1 MAGGPPCLFASGD
14 PTARLIVIGSAL
26 NPCNNCTDR
35 DRTLDMSSNA
45 FFSDLMSSISERG
58 RTLLRR
64 GGSSDGKQDA
74 SGLIEL
80 CEALLSGRGEASGTA
95 MAREVLDRYR
105 HLDEP
110 SRLSFFET
118 LARTYGPDRERLA
131 QAIEGWRA
139 QPNDADASGLHFAS
153 EPRRQELIRRLNR
166 APGGTSELVAMRAD
180 LLGLMDGHKDL
191 AALDRDVVHLLSS
204 WFNRGFL
211 VLRRID
217 WSTPANILEQI
228 IRYEA
233 VHEIRDWDDL
243 RRRIDPVDRRCYAFF
258 HPALVDEPLIFVE
271 VALTESIPAAIAP
284 LLAKDRQLVPTERAR
299 TAVFY
304 SISNTQRGLGGISF
318 GSFLIKQVVEEL
330 RRELPKLENFV
341 TLSPVPGFM
350 RWLKQAADVP
360 LSDEDRAL
368 LDRLDQPAWF
378 ENAELAA
385 QLRTVLEPLAA
396 YYFLKARTPKGR
408 LIDSVARFH
417 LGNGARLERIDWLGD
432 VSPKG
437 LRESA
442 GLMVNYLYRLEDI
455 EKNHEAY
462 ANQDEIVASS
472 AVKKVLKNEGR
483 RLLDMRLS

>member
-1 MAGGPPCLFASGD
+1 VLLQV
-14 PTARLIVIGSAL
+14 ARLIVIGFIL
-26 NPCNNCTDR
+26 NPCNNSAR
-35 DRTLDMSSNA
+35 SGFDMPARNNA
-45 FFSDLMSSISERG
+45 FFSDLLASISERG
-58 RTLLRR
+58 RVLLRR
-64 GGSSDGKQDA
+64 AGSSHDKQDA
-74 SGLIEL
+74 SDLIEL

-95 MAREVLDRYR
+95 MAREVLDRYH
-105 HLDEP
+105 HLDEAG
-110 SRLSFFET
+110 RLSFFGN
-118 LARTYGPDRERLA
+118 LARNYGPDRERLA
-131 QAIEGWRA
+131 HAIESWRA
-139 QPNDADASGLHFAS
+139 QPNDADASDLHFAS

-166 APGGTSELVAMRAD
+166 APGGTSDLVSMRAD
-180 LLGLMDGHKDL
+180 LLGLMNSDKDL
-191 AALDRDVVHLLSS
+191 AALDRDVAHLLAS

-217 WSTPANILEQI
+217 WSTPANILEKI

-233 VHEIRDWDDL
+233 VHEIRDWNDL

-271 VALTESIPAAIAP
+271 VALTESIPGAIAP
-284 LLAKDRQLVPTERAR
+284 LLAEDRQPVPIERAR

-350 RWLKQAADVP
+350 SWLKKASDVP
-360 LSDEDRAL
+360 VTDEERGL
-368 LDRLDQPAWF
+368 LESLERPDWF
-378 ENAELAA
+378 EDTELAT
-385 QLRTVLEPLAA
+385 QLRSVVEPLAA

-432 VSPKG
+432 LSPKG

-442 GLMVNYLYRLEDI
+442 GIMVNYLYRLDDI

-462 ANQDEIVASS
+462 ANQGEIAASS
-472 AVKKVLKNEGR
+472 AVKKLLKTEGR
-483 RLLDMRLS
+483 RLLELRLS